1 MDTMLLM
8 PLPEPVAPSAPAS
21 KPARHRKPRVWTPFV
36 ALVVSLIASNLI
48 GGVILIATVV
58 GLLAADGVAV
68 ENGYTAEQFQA
79 KFDELMSGS
88 MTGALIALLSFQ
100 VTMAVVTLAAA
111 RLSRVPMKLRLGLRK
126 PRVSGRGW
134 TLLALS
140 SLATVSL
147 ALFVAIGIHL
157 LLPLDENASPL
168 ALDDPSLAATLTL
181 SLLVSI
187 VPAVVEEL
195 FFRGYMQR
203 RLLQRWSPQVAI
215 GVTSVLFALVH
226 MDSLH
231 HMIAVLPLGILLG
244 IVAYRTRSVWPSVLL
259 HMLHNAAACIVGE
272 IFTSSVG
279 GMSEEAAGILVLS
292 VLGGMA
298 LVGMP
303 ALLYVLF
310 GSVLRPVVAP
320 VVASA
325 DKIEP
330 EYAVMV
336 QPLVRVPD
344 NVTANDPLKTL
355 SV

>member
-21 KPARHRKPRVWTPFV
+21 EPARHRKPRVWTPFV

-58 GLLAADGVAV
+58 GSLVADGVAV

-79 KFDELMSGS
+79 KFNELMSGS
-88 MTGALIALLSFQ
+88 MAGALIALLSFQ

-168 ALDDPSLAATLTL
+168 ALDNPSFAATLTL

-320 VVASA
+320 IVASA

-344 NVTANDPLKTL
+344 DVAATDPLKTL